1 MKDHLVRR
9 YLIFLCGLMVISF
22 GITVITKASL
32 GTSPI
37 TSIPYSLSMIVPS
50 LTLGN
55 WTIVFNILLVVLQ
68 LILLGKDA
76 DRFNIVLQIGVSL
89 ILGYFID
96 FAMLIMSWF
105 SPEMYI
111 LRILSV
117 VVGCAILA
125 FGVYLQIIADV
136 VMAPGDGFA
145 YTLTMKLRRDYGKV
159 RITSDM
165 TMVVIAALIGIVGLG
180 TFGGVREGTII
191 SALLVGTI
199 ARTYLKKLTR
209 LTEALIPGRDDA
221 AKITG

>member
-125 FGVYLQIIADV
+125 FRVYLQIIADV

-180 TFGGVREGTII
+180 TLGGVREGTII